1 MSVALNLYEQLNQAT
16 DESTRF
22 QAIADAFDAMEQRY
36 IAREHAATKADLRE
50 TELRLQK
57 EIELLRA
64 NTATELA
71 RIRGDIQSAELN
83 LRREIETLRG
93 DLSKEMETLRGE
105 LGRDMETLRG
115 ELGRDME
122 TLKGELSRDIETV
135 RMLLTKDIEQVR
147 LETRS
152 VEARLLS
159 AMHRQTI
166 WIISAVGAVVG
177 LVRVLDYL
185 FK

>member
-1 MSVALNLYEQLNQAT
+1 LRHNDQQQATPMSIALNLYEQLNRAG
-16 DESTRF
+16 DEPERF

-36 IAREHAATKADLRE
+36 IARENVATKSDLRE

-64 NTATELA
+64 TTETELA
-71 RIRGDIQSAELN
+71 RIRGETQSVELN
-83 LRREIETLRG
+83 LRREIEMVKG
-93 DLSKEMETLRGE
+93 ELSKEIETVKGE
-105 LGRDMETLRG
+105 LSKEI
-115 ELGRDME
+115 E
-122 TLKGELSRDIETV
+122 TLKGELSKE
-135 RMLLTKDIEQVR
+135 IEQVR
-147 LETRS
+147 LETRT
-152 VEARLLS
+152 VEARLLG

>member
-1 MSVALNLYEQLNQAT
+1 LRHNDQQQATPMSIALNLYEQLNRAG
-16 DESTRF
+16 DEPERF

-36 IAREHAATKADLRE
+36 IARENVATKSDLRE

-64 NTATELA
+64 TTETELA
-71 RIRGDIQSAELN
+71 RIRGETQSVELN
-83 LRREIETLRG
+83 LRREIEMVKG
-93 DLSKEMETLRGE
+93 ELSKEIETVKGE
-105 LGRDMETLRG
+105 LSKEI
-115 ELGRDME
+115 E
-122 TLKGELSRDIETV
+122 TLKGELSKEIET
-135 RMLLTKDIEQVR
+135 LKGELSKEIEQVR
-147 LETRS
+147 LETRT
-152 VEARLLS
+152 VEARLLG
-159 AMHRQTI
+159 AVHRQTI